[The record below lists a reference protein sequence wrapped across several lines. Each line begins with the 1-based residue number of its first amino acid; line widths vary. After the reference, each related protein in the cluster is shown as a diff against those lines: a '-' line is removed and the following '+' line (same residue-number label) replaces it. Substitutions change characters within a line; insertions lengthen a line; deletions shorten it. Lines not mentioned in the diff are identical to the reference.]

1 MPCRQPSRRE
11 TDLAGRQIAY
21 ELHRSSRR
29 RKNIS
34 FVVQHQ
40 QLRVLAPKR
49 TPLSHIE
56 DILQHRSQWILERL
70 DAPPPPRLSDQVRA
84 GGVLTILGVRT
95 AVAVGEG
102 PSRLEDQRLIV
113 NKSAEDLTD
122 EAQRCLRVAARVA
135 FQRLI
140 DEWAPTINA
149 TPRRLQVRDQQTR
162 WGSASSNGKIS
173 LNWRLIF
180 APPDVIEYVV
190 VHELCHLREPSHRPV
205 YWALVEQ
212 HLPDYRERR
221 AWLKQHGDSLSW

>member
-1 MPCRQPSRRE
+1 MSCRQPRRRE
-11 TDLAGRQIAY
+11 TDLAGRRIVY
-21 ELHRSSRR
+21 ELHRSPRR

-56 DILQHRSQWILERL
+56 DILQHRSEWILKRL
-70 DAPPPPRLSDQVRA
+70 DAPPPTLLSDQVRA
-84 GGVLTILGVRT
+84 GGVLTILGVPT
-95 AVAVGEG
+95 AIAVGEG

-113 NKSAEDLTD
+113 SRSAKSLAD
-122 EAQRCLRVAARVA
+122 EAERCLRIVARVE

-140 DEWAPTINA
+140 DHWAPTINA
-149 TPRRLQVRDQQTR
+149 TPKRLQVRDQQTR
-162 WGSASSNGKIS
+162 WGSASSNGTLS

-212 HLPDYRERR
+212 HLPDYQERR
-221 AWLKQHGDSLSW
+221 QSLRQVERSLTW